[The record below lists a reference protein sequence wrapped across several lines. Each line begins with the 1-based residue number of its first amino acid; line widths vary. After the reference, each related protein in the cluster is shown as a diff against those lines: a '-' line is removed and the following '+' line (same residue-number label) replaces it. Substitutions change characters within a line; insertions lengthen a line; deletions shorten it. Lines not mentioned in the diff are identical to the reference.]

1 MHFQQLEKYIQN
13 RHTINGKVVKV
24 PSAVCKEILNNFKY
38 MLSLKENG
46 LNLFFTDIDSI
57 KAELLKKLQ

>member
-1 MHFQQLEKYIQN
+1 MEKLLKLTRFQDITL
-13 RHTINGKVVKV
+13 
-24 PSAVCKEILNNFKY
+24 EILNNFKY

-57 KAELLKKLQ
+57 KSQLLKELQ